1 MPQRMPSVLFVCL
14 GNICR
19 SPLAEGIFRHQAEQA
34 GLLHGFHAD
43 SAGTGGWHAGE
54 PPHPNSIA
62 VAQRN
67 GIDISGQ
74 RARQIVRDDL
84 DRFDLVIGMDA
95 SNVADVRRLGVG
107 RAEVIRLRSEGDVPD
122 PWGKGMDSYHA
133 VFEMIGTAMPQL
145 LDRAIRIHKR
155 VD

>member
-1 MPQRMPSVLFVCL
+1 M
-14 GNICR
+14 
-19 SPLAEGIFRHQAEQA
+19 
-34 GLLHGFHAD
+34 HGFHAD

-122 PWGKGMDSYHA
+122 PWGKGMDSYQA